1 MDITT
6 QIKEKLISRIKDSND
21 LSFLKALQTIL
32 DSSEQSTYQLSSEQE
47 SSILKGR
54 EQIKNGEF
62 SSNESVISEMKEWL
76 SKQ

>member
-1 MDITT
+1 MDSTT

-32 DSSEQSTYQLSSEQE
+32 DSSEQSIYQLSPEQE

-54 EQIKNGEF
+54 EQFKNGQF
-62 SSNESVISEMKEWL
+62 SSNESVISIMKEWL
-76 SKQ
+76 AFK

>member
-1 MDITT
+1 MDSTT

-32 DSSEQSTYQLSSEQE
+32 DSSEQSIYQLSPEQE

-54 EQIKNGEF
+54 EQIKNGHF
-62 SSNESVISEMKEWL
+62 SRNESVISEMKEWL
-76 SKQ
+76 AKQ